1 MRLAMLAFPY
11 IVQQEMQTGQTVLQQ
26 AAALPHNLAAWPL
39 LALMALTVYAA
50 FPPAL
55 AGAIEEDF
63 GFMSVAAEKTNGR
76 AAMLGL
82 AVLVALEWHSG
93 FCFF

>member
-1 MRLAMLAFPY
+1 M
-11 IVQQEMQTGQTVLQQ
+11 LQQ
-26 AAALPHNLAAWPL
+26 AAALPQHYAAWPL

-63 GFMSVAAEKTNGR
+63 GFMSVGE
-76 AAMLGL
+76 LGL
-82 AVLVALEWHSG
+82 PKLGKLKAQIVWQRLVEAAGPAGGAWPLQRQLLFLVL
-93 FCFF
+93 CC